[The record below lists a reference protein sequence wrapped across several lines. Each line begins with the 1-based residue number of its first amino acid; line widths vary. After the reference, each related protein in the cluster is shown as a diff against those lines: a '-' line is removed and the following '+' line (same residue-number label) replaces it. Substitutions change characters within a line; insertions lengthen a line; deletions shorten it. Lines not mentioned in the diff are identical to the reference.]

1 MGRGVGCRKRVRKR
15 VDDEYTPEREERG
28 GEGRRRKKKTGRGG
42 ARPGAGRKPELR
54 EPHRYSMDFEGP
66 QMDALEQIASEREVS
81 IASVVREAV
90 DAYLARRRKR

>member
-1 MGRGVGCRKRVRKR
+1 M
-15 VDDEYTPEREERG
+15 VDDLVIANQTTSVHPDSVAS
-28 GEGRRRKKKTGRGG
+28 RRKKKTGWGG

-54 EPHRYSMDFEGP
+54 EPYRYSMDFEGP